1 VLAHIL
7 LHQSLL
13 SEKCVDAERKESSS
27 SGGGETVAVDADIQR
42 LALALG
48 ASHPY
53 AAVTMAILEHVK
65 VSLVSKE
72 SDERHGTLQSLRLL
86 VPVFGQ
92 ARAPLLGLL
101 LEAASEPLES
111 LVAEGPSRLTL
122 PLLDVLLAAYGC
134 VSACSSGCGSADTLC
149 VLNTTQHKRHC
160 ACFAVK

>member
-1 VLAHIL
+1 MLAHIL

-13 SEKCVDAERKESSS
+13 SEKCVDAERIESSS
-27 SGGGETVAVDADIQR
+27 SGGGGVETVAVDADIQR
-42 LALALG
+42 LAVTLG

-72 SDERHGTLQSLRLL
+72 SGERHRTLQSLRLL

-101 LEAASEPLES
+101 LEAASEPLEA

-134 VSACSSGCGSADTLC
+134 VCLFKWLWFS
-149 VLNTTQHKRHC
+149 
-160 ACFAVK
+160 